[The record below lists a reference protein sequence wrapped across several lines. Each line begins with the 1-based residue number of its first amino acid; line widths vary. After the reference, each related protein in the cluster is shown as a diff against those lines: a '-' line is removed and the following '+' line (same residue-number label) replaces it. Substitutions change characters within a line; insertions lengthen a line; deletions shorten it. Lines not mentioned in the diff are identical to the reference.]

1 LNAHRETKKAAN
13 LAALSHSSQLK
24 KILEQSAKF
33 SALKNVHFLIHV
45 YHLFHHTLATKK
57 PRSGT
62 RFFKKPFE
70 NEKTGRHTTP
80 KKITRN

>member
-1 LNAHRETKKAAN
+1 LNAHRQTKRAAN

-45 YHLFHHTLATKK
+45 YHLFHHTLATKNHVLAPVFSK
-57 PRSGT
+57 NPL
-62 RFFKKPFE
+62 K